1 MSDGRLPVPRRWI
14 RWSIVTVVTL
24 LVLATGWVVIR
35 GFSAASE
42 LQGVATSTS
51 QLRTSIAEQNLARA
65 ELVAPRI
72 AQHAASARDLTSD
85 PIWRGFEFVPWVGQ
99 NFTAMREIAE
109 IADSIATDAV
119 TPLLGIAGDVDL
131 AGLGV
136 SGASIDYSPLA
147 AAEEPLAAAS
157 ATLAAAEIRAQQID
171 AGAAL
176 TPFADAVRDMRD
188 VVTKTATAV
197 GAIHGASVVLP
208 TMLGGDTPRNYLV
221 VMQDNAELR
230 SSGGIVRSLTLLHAE
245 GGKITIVQQAST
257 RDFPGLESPLP
268 LSESTIA
275 LFGDRPGVAVQ
286 DITSIPDFTEAGPI
300 LALRWQQ
307 RFGQSIDG
315 VIAIDAVV
323 AKYLTDATGEVS
335 FGPFTADADSIL
347 PILLS
352 EMYTSVTDPNQSND
366 VFVQA
371 ANAVLV
377 ASLSSTQPQK
387 IIGALSASADEDR
400 IRVWSAHPEEQRL
413 LAASSLGGAL
423 PVDGERGANVG
434 VLFNDATGGKMDF
447 HTAAAISTAVG
458 ECRGERA
465 TQVQVTWTN
474 DAPQDAAETL
484 PESVTGGGGE
494 IDPGDVRTLVAVY
507 GPEGATLR
515 STDRDG
521 DEAEDAQT
529 TTLGTR
535 EIVQL
540 DVLLAPGESTTI
552 TVSFA
557 GTAERVTRVQHTPMI
572 EEPETTT
579 GDLDC
584 S

>member
-1 MSDGRLPVPRRWI
+1 M
-14 RWSIVTVVTL
+14 TL

-85 PIWRGFEFVPWVGQ
+85 PIWRGFEFVPWLGQ

-109 IADSIATDAV
+109 IADSVATDAV

-197 GAIHGASVVLP
+197 GAIHGASVLLP

-307 RFGQSIDG
+307 RFGQSVDG

-323 AKYLTDATGEVS
+323 AKYLIDATGEVS

-352 EMYTSVTDPNQSND
+352 EMYTSVTDPNQSDD

-423 PVDGERGANVG
+423 PVDGERGASVG

-494 IDPGDVRTLVAVY
+494 IDPGDVRTLIAVY

-572 EEPETTT
+572 EEPETMT